1 MTHEVEGEGYRSV
14 VRLVLVS
21 ERLVFI
27 GGLFVEVD
35 GAIAGQQVLLPA
47 NAVQRRECCMAEE
60 MSARSKKRRWTSFQG
75 IKSGLI
81 EIIM

>member
-21 ERLVFI
+21 ERLGFI

-47 NAVQRRECCMAEE
+47 NAVQ
-60 MSARSKKRRWTSFQG
+60 SAAWQKKCQQDQEKGDEQVF
-75 IKSGLI
+75 KGLNWV
-81 EIIM
+81 